1 MDIPEKLAT
10 VGNQD
15 TRPRQTKQRSATE
28 YVMNTTIH
36 KTQCRIIQYI
46 YLPSGLNEEMV
57 ISLILSCLIQ

>member
-36 KTQCRIIQYI
+36 KTQCRITQKN
-46 YLPSGLNEEMV
+46 LNLHH
-57 ISLILSCLIQ
+57 IILSYPWEP

>member
-36 KTQCRIIQYI
+36 KTQCRTVANFSGMSIIDY
-46 YLPSGLNEEMV
+46 PSV
-57 ISLILSCLIQ
+57 AITFI